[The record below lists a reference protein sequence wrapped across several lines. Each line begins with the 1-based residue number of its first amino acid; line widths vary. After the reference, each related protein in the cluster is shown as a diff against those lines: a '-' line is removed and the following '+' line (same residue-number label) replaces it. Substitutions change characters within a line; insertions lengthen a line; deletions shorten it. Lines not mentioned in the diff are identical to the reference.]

1 MNSPCSAKAK
11 ITGDDAI
18 ALEQGKPV
26 EAKMVRR
33 TAASSLRRPFKQLTL
48 WCRAHW
54 RWLIKRSTHA
64 SKLWLGLGCV
74 GLVLA
79 LSGPGDASRTS
90 HHPSHHLAHHPSPQ
104 EGQLTSRHLSS
115 YGPADTAALLSKA
128 NAIPV
133 KVGAYVDNFHDL
145 SIENRRF
152 VGEGY
157 YWMEWT
163 QTLQDK
169 LDTEKIEP
177 KSIIILANQVDN
189 WDAQINSASESPIR
203 LANGNYY
210 QQIQFSANFYIP
222 EINLKRF
229 PFESLD
235 LPVILETGDDSL
247 AIQNDNVILV
257 PDTSRNAL
265 VGSFAEINGYR
276 ISATSLNPIIHNF
289 GTDWGLNDGNLAYSG
304 LVLNATLKS
313 TPLPSILK
321 YFLPLVIVVGIVIL
335 APSLEGELGDIRLAI
350 PSTGL
355 LTLIFLQQAYQAEL
369 PALDYLTFLDWIYAC
384 GYVIS
389 IGTFVLFVW
398 GTNYYQR
405 APVVSKEQALET
417 INRADVIFQWSAL
430 GGTLGAGLL
439 AWVA

>member
-1 MNSPCSAKAK
+1 M
-11 ITGDDAI
+11 G
-18 ALEQGKPV
+18 
-26 EAKMVRR
+26 RR
-33 TAASSLRRPFKQLTL
+33 TAASSLRPQFRQLAL
-48 WCRAHW
+48 WCLGLS
-54 RWLIKRSTHA
+54 RWLIKRSSHTA
-64 SKLWLGLGCV
+64 KPWLVVGCV
-74 GLVLA
+74 GLILA
-79 LSGPGDASRTS
+79 LSGPGQASRTT
-90 HHPSHHLAHHPSPQ
+90 HHPSHHLAHHPSRP
-104 EGQLTSRHLSS
+104 GSQLTNRHLSS
-115 YGPADTAALLSKA
+115 YVPADTAALLNKP
-128 NAIPV
+128 NAV
-133 KVGAYVDNFHDL
+133 GVQVGAYVDNFHDL

-157 YWMEWT
+157 YWMEWP

-169 LDTEKIEP
+169 LDAEKIEP
-177 KSIIILANQVDN
+177 KSMIVLANQVDN
-189 WDAQINSASESPIR
+189 WDAQINSLSEGPIR

-247 AIQNDNVILV
+247 AIQNDNVILL

-265 VGSFAEINGYR
+265 VGSFAEINGYK
-276 ISATSLNPIIHNF
+276 ISATSLKPIIHNY

-321 YFLPLVIVVGIVIL
+321 YFLPLLIVVGIVIL

-405 APVVSKEQALET
+405 APVESKQQALET
-417 INRADVIFQWSAL
+417 INRADIIFQWSAIA
-430 GGTLGAGLL
+430 GTFGAGLL